1 MRRSTASLLAIML
14 LSLTG
19 FLVGCGGSETEPAQS
34 TPTPE
39 PAATALPFEGT
50 IWSVTNYNSGDGAL
64 ADSIEPVPTVR
75 FIGGE
80 LTGTTGVN
88 QYGGTYEVD
97 GSSVKVTL
105 GPTTLMAGTP
115 EAMDQE
121 SAFLAALATV
131 TSYEIEGEVLT
142 LKTEAGETALVC
154 TAAPQDLTQGT
165 WLLVNYNNG
174 KEAVVGVLQGTEI
187 TAQFAADGAVTG
199 KGGCNTYNG
208 TYEASGAEFKLTAPL
223 ASTKMMCAEPEGIME
238 QEAAFLAAFD
248 KVTSF
253 EIQSGQLIMYD
264 EGRARQLQ
272 FIQQ

>member
-1 MRRSTASLLAIML
+1 MRRSIALLMAVVLVSL
-14 LSLTG
+14 SG
-19 FLVGCGGSETEPAQS
+19 SLVGCTGDQPEPDPAA
-34 TPTPE
+34 PTPE
-39 PAATALPFEGT
+39 PAATGLPFEGT
-50 IWSVTNYNSGDGAL
+50 IWQVTSYNSGDGAMTD
-64 ADSIEPVPTVR
+64 AIEPAPTTR

-80 LTGTTGVN
+80 MTGTTGVN

-131 TSYEIEGEVLT
+131 ASYSIEGEVLT
-142 LKTEAGETALVC
+142 LATESGEPALVC
-154 TAAPQDLTQGT
+154 TSAPQDLTAGS

-174 KEAVVGVLQGTEI
+174 EGAVVSVLQGTEL
-187 TAQFAADGAVTG
+187 TAQFAEDGALTG
-199 KGGCNTYNG
+199 SGGCNTFTG
-208 TYEASGAEFKLTAPL
+208 AYEASGAEFTLTSPL

-253 EIQSGQLIMYD
+253 EVENGQLVMFD
-264 EGRARQLQ
+264 ENRARQLQ
-272 FIQQ
+272 FIQK